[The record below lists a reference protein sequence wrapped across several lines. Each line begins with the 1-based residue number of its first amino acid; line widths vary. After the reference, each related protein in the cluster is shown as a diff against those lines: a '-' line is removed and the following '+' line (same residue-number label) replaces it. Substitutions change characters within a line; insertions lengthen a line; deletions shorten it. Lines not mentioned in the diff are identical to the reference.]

1 MPSRKKAKGK
11 GKGKARKAVKEEAA
25 ATQAKAGTNNSHQS
39 PPRPTLTSRGVDDVV
54 RGIESMKLKPCTTHG
69 FRLEL
74 LPTMRICGVF
84 IDAFT
89 EVYSISLQMD

>member
-1 MPSRKKAKGK
+1 M
-11 GKGKARKAVKEEAA
+11 GKARKAAKDKEEAA
-25 ATQAKAGTNNSHQS
+25 ASQAKAGTNNGHQS

-54 RGIESMKLKPCTTHG
+54 RGIESMKLKPCITHG

-84 IDAFT
+84 IDAF
-89 EVYSISLQMD
+89 L